1 MEELVTLVMAIQLH
15 ARHCLLK
22 TSLEPYDLG
31 GCREKTH
38 PIGQGVYTS
47 AVDVV

>member
-15 ARHCLLK
+15 AGHCSLK
-22 TSLEPYDLG
+22 TSSEPYDLG

-38 PIGQGVYTS
+38 PTGQGVYNY